1 MIRPSMRRHL
11 GGLLAAGGALF
22 ALGLI
27 VVGGIRERWA
37 ARDAFPTMDGR
48 VALAGISEPISIFR
62 DEHGIAH
69 AEAKSRGD
77 ALRALGFVH
86 AQDRLAQMTWLAR
99 LARGRTA
106 EVIGPAG
113 LPADRL
119 ARALNLSG
127 AAETDLS
134 RLSTGARAAL
144 EAYAEG
150 VNAWIEQIRGG
161 EVDPPIAMQR
171 LGIPLEAWRPVD
183 SLAVLK
189 FYAWGLSSSIDASL
203 VLWDLQER
211 LGGIEAR
218 PFFPPEAPEDGVPGG
233 EGRRL
238 TAGLAGARSS
248 LASGSLRAR
257 SAPVLPGAQAS
268 LAFGSLRARS
278 APVLPGAQAS
288 LASGSLRARSAPA
301 LPGAQASLAFG
312 SLRARSAR
320 LLWRD
325 PLRRAAGLEGRSV
338 GSSAWVVGG
347 AHTESGRPI
356 LVADS
361 HLPPTAPALLHLA
374 HVRGGDLD
382 VAGAMVPGL
391 PVVWTGH
398 NPRVAWAST
407 AARAAVIDLYEET
420 LHPTQPGRYHDGRE
434 WRSLSERVESI
445 GVRGADPEALVV
457 RTTAHGPLVH
467 EMLQGPRDPLAL
479 AWVGTRIREGNSFEA
494 MFEVALARDA
504 GELLQALSRLR
515 EPALAIVYADT
526 EGAAGMQVAGWI
538 PRREVESGFVP
549 LPGRARWYDWP
560 GAIPFD
566 QLPAVR
572 LAKGQGW
579 AIAADNPLATIRGG
593 EQAEW
598 LWRTGVRARRLESRL
613 RSALA
618 AGPAELRRLASFETD
633 VGEGRGT
640 ALVATGLRVAE
651 EAGPLSREA
660 REVADLLREWDGRS
674 TPGSIGAAAFH
685 VWLTALTEHLLAEP
699 LGDELLR
706 RYLALPQADPPE
718 VVYAAVSDVAD
729 RDDLRAAEA
738 ERVRE
743 AVRRS
748 LRESFFRLAY
758 RLGPNRA
765 KWRWGR
771 LHSLEFKP
779 FLPVQPGASPGQ
791 LGPYEVGGSGGTLN
805 AAEYDPGAPYD
816 VRIASIFRFAVD
828 AGDLDE
834 ALFALAP
841 GQSEHPRHRHYADG
855 IQGWLEG
862 RFRLLA
868 TSRVLVEQ
876 TSRSTLVLE
885 PVRGEER

>member
-1 MIRPSMRRHL
+1 MIRPSMRRNL
-11 GGLLAAGGALF
+11 GGLLVAAGASGVLLLLLVGA
-22 ALGLI
+22 
-27 VVGGIRERWA
+27 IRERWA
-37 ARDAFPTMDGR
+37 ARRAFP
-48 VALAGISEPISIFR
+48 VAAGSIAVPGLSTPVSIFR

-69 AEAKSRGD
+69 AEARSRGD
-77 ALRALGFVH
+77 ALFALGFIH
-86 AQDRLAQMTWLAR
+86 AQDRLAQMVWLLR

-106 EVIGPAG
+106 EVIGEEG

-119 ARALNLSG
+119 ARALNLAG

-134 RLSTGARAAL
+134 RLSSGARIAL
-144 EAYAEG
+144 ESYADG
-150 VNAWIEQIRGG
+150 VNAGIDQIRQR
-161 EVDPPIAMQR
+161 EVAAPIAMQQ
-171 LGIPLEAWRPVD
+171 LGIPLEPWRPSD

-189 FYAWGLSSSIDASL
+189 FYAWGLSSSVDASL

-211 LGGIEAR
+211 LGGIGAR
-218 PFFPPEAPEDGVPGG
+218 PFFPPEGTGDGVPAPPSS
-233 EGRRL
+233 RL
-238 TAGLAGARSS
+238 TAG
-248 LASGSLRAR
+248 
-257 SAPVLPGAQAS
+257 P
-268 LAFGSLRARS
+268 
-278 APVLPGAQAS
+278 
-288 LASGSLRARSAPA
+288 
-301 LPGAQASLAFG
+301 
-312 SLRARSAR
+312 
-320 LLWRD
+320 WRD
-325 PLRRAAGLEGRSV
+325 PLRRAAGLEGWSV

-361 HLPPTAPALLHLA
+361 HLPPTIPALLHLA

-382 VAGAMVPGL
+382 VAGAMVPGI

-398 NPRVAWAST
+398 NPRVTWAST

-420 LHPTQPGRYHDGRE
+420 LHPTRPGRYHDGRD
-434 WRSLSERVESI
+434 WRPLAERVESI
-445 GVRGADPEALVV
+445 SVRGAEPEVLVV

-467 EMLQGPRDPLAL
+467 DLLGEPRDPLAL
-479 AWVGTRIREGNSFEA
+479 AWTGTRVREGNSFEA
-494 MFEVALARDA
+494 MFGAAFARDA
-504 GELLQALSRLR
+504 EDLLQKLSGLR
-515 EPALAIVYADT
+515 EPALAVVYADT
-526 EGAAGMQVAGWI
+526 QGAAGMHVAGWI

-560 GAIPFD
+560 GAIAFD
-566 QLPAVR
+566 DLPAVK

-579 AIAADNPLATIRGG
+579 AIAADNPLSGLRSGAK
-593 EQAEW
+593 AEW
-598 LWRTGVRARRLESRL
+598 LWRTGVRARRLESRV
-613 RSALA
+613 RSAVA
-618 AGPAELRRLASFETD
+618 AGPAELRRLATFQTD

-651 EAGPLSREA
+651 EGGPLTREA
-660 REVADLLREWDGRS
+660 REVADLLRDWDGRS
-674 TPGSIGAAAFH
+674 SPGSIGAAAFH
-685 VWLTALTEHLLAEP
+685 VWLVALTDQILS
-699 LGDELLR
+699 DELGSALLG

-718 VVYAAVSDVAD
+718 VVYAAVNAVAEGSGASGADAD
-729 RDDLRAAEA
+729 RIRQ
-738 ERVRE
+738 
-743 AVRRS
+743 AVRQS
-748 LRESFFRLAY
+748 LRETFFSLAY

-771 LHSLEFKP
+771 LHSLSFRP
-779 FLPVQPGASPGQ
+779 FLPVAPGAPPGQ

-816 VRIASIFRFAVD
+816 VRIASVFRFAVD

-855 IQGWLEG
+855 IQSWLDG

-876 TSRSTLVLE
+876 TSRSELVLE
-885 PVRGEER
+885 PERGEEP

>member
-1 MIRPSMRRHL
+1 
-11 GGLLAAGGALF
+11 
-22 ALGLI
+22 
-27 VVGGIRERWA
+27 
-37 ARDAFPTMDGR
+37 
-48 VALAGISEPISIFR
+48 
-62 DEHGIAH
+62 
-69 AEAKSRGD
+69 
-77 ALRALGFVH
+77 
-86 AQDRLAQMTWLAR
+86 
-99 LARGRTA
+99 
-106 EVIGPAG
+106 
-113 LPADRL
+113 
-119 ARALNLSG
+119 
-127 AAETDLS
+127 
-134 RLSTGARAAL
+134 
-144 EAYAEG
+144 
-150 VNAWIEQIRGG
+150 
-161 EVDPPIAMQR
+161 
-171 LGIPLEAWRPVD
+171 
-183 SLAVLK
+183 
-189 FYAWGLSSSIDASL
+189 
-203 VLWDLQER
+203 
-211 LGGIEAR
+211 
-218 PFFPPEAPEDGVPGG
+218 
-233 EGRRL
+233 
-238 TAGLAGARSS
+238 
-248 LASGSLRAR
+248 
-257 SAPVLPGAQAS
+257 
-268 LAFGSLRARS
+268 
-278 APVLPGAQAS
+278 
-288 LASGSLRARSAPA
+288 
-301 LPGAQASLAFG
+301 
-312 SLRARSAR
+312 
-320 LLWRD
+320 
-325 PLRRAAGLEGRSV
+325 V

-382 VAGAMVPGL
+382 LAGAMVPGL

-407 AARAAVIDLYEET
+407 SARAAVIDLYEET
-420 LHPTQPGRYHDGRE
+420 LHPTQPGRYHDGRD

-445 GVRGADPEALVV
+445 EVRGADPETLVV

-467 EMLQGPRDPLAL
+467 DLLDGAPRDPLAL
-479 AWVGTRIREGNSFEA
+479 AWVGSRIREGNSFEA
-494 MFEVALARDA
+494 MFAVALARNA
-504 GELLQALSRLR
+504 GELVGALARLR
-515 EPALAIVYADT
+515 EPALALVYADV

-560 GAIPFD
+560 GAVPFD
-566 QLPAVR
+566 RLPAVR

-579 AIAADNPLATIRGG
+579 AIAADNPFATTRGG

-685 VWLTALTEHLLAEP
+685 VWLTALTEQLLAEP

-729 RDDLRAAEA
+729 RDGSQAAEA

-748 LRESFFRLAY
+748 LRETFFRLAY

-771 LHSLEFKP
+771 LHSLEFRP
-779 FLPVQPGASPGQ
+779 FLPVQPGAPPGQ

-855 IQGWLEG
+855 IRGWLEG
-862 RFRLLA
+862 RFRLFA

>member
-1 MIRPSMRRHL
+1 MIRPSMRRYL
-11 GGLLAAGGALF
+11 GGLLAVGG
-22 ALGLI
+22 GLL
-27 VVGGIRERWA
+27 VFFLLLVGGIRERWA
-37 ARDAFPTMDGR
+37 ARAAFPLESGR
-48 VALAGISEPISIFR
+48 IAVAGLGAEVRVFR

-69 AEAKSRGD
+69 AEARTRAD
-77 ALRALGFVH
+77 ALRALGLIH
-86 AQDRLAQMTWLAR
+86 AQDRLAQMSWLVR
-99 LARGRTA
+99 LARGRSSELVGA
-106 EVIGPAG
+106 SG

-134 RLSTGARAAL
+134 RLSPDARAAL

-150 VNAWIEQIRGG
+150 VNAGIRQIQSG
-161 EVDPPIAMQR
+161 EVDAPIAMQR
-171 LGIPLEAWRPVD
+171 LGMPLEAWRPAD
-183 SLAVLK
+183 SLAVQK
-189 FYAWGLSSSIDASL
+189 FYAWGLSSSVEASL

-218 PFFPPEAPEDGVPGG
+218 PFFPPEGPGDGVPGPAG
-233 EGRRL
+233 RL
-238 TAGLAGARSS
+238 TAGLAGWRPARSRPPGTS

-257 SAPVLPGAQAS
+257 
-268 LAFGSLRARS
+268 FARS
-278 APVLPGAQAS
+278 
-288 LASGSLRARSAPA
+288 
-301 LPGAQASLAFG
+301 
-312 SLRARSAR
+312 
-320 LLWRD
+320 LWRD

-338 GSSAWVVGG
+338 GSSAGVVGG

-361 HLPPTAPALLHLA
+361 HLPPTVPALLHLS

-382 VAGAMVPGL
+382 VAGAMLPGV

-434 WRSLSERVESI
+434 WRALAERSETIE
-445 GVRGADPEALVV
+445 VRGAEPESFVV

-467 EMLQGPRDPLAL
+467 EILDQARDPLAL
-479 AWVGTRIREGNSFEA
+479 AWVGSRIREGNSFEA
-494 MFEVALARDA
+494 MLGV
-504 GELLQALSRLR
+504 ALSRSAADLLAALAGLR
-515 EPALAIVYADT
+515 EPALAVVYADT

-566 QLPAVR
+566 QLPAER
-572 LAKGQGW
+572 LARGQGF
-579 AIAADNPLATIRGG
+579 AVAADNPLAAIRGG
-593 EQAEW
+593 AQAEW
-598 LWRTGVRARRLESRL
+598 LWRTGVRARRLETRL

-618 AGPAELRRLASFETD
+618 AGPAELRRLASFQTD

-640 ALVATGLRVAE
+640 ALVATSLRVAE
-651 EAGPLSREA
+651 EAGALSSEA
-660 REVADLLREWDGRS
+660 REVADLLRAWDGRS
-674 TPGSIGAAAFH
+674 TPGSVGAAAFH
-685 VWLTALTEHLLAEP
+685 VWLAALTEELLAEP
-699 LGDELLR
+699 LGEALLH

-718 VVYAAVSDVAD
+718 LVYATVSTLGERDGPSAD
-729 RDDLRAAEA
+729 EA
-738 ERVRE
+738 TRIRE

-748 LRESFFRLAY
+748 LRETFFRLAY
-758 RLGPNRA
+758 RLGPNRS

-771 LHSLEFKP
+771 LHTLVFRP
-779 FLPVQPGASPGQ
+779 FLPTPEGAPPSP

-805 AAEYDPGAPYD
+805 AAEYDPGSPFA
-816 VRIASIFRFAVD
+816 VRIGSVFRFAVD

-834 ALFALAP
+834 ALYALAP

-855 IQGWLEG
+855 IPGWLDG

-876 TSRSTLVLE
+876 TSRSELVLE
-885 PVRGEER
+885 PEREDAR

>member
-1 MIRPSMRRHL
+1 MIRPSLRRHL
-11 GGLLAAGGALF
+11 GGLAAAGGALV
-22 ALGLI
+22 LVGLLL
-27 VVGGIRERWA
+27 VGGIRERWA
-37 ARDAFPTMDGR
+37 ARGAFPLESGR
-48 VALAGISEPISIFR
+48 IVLAGLSAEVRVFR

-69 AEAKSRGD
+69 AEARTRGD
-77 ALRALGFVH
+77 ALRALGLIH
-86 AQDRLAQMTWLAR
+86 AQDRLAQMSWLVR
-99 LARGRTA
+99 LARGRTS
-106 EVIGPAG
+106 ELIGAAG

-134 RLSTGARAAL
+134 RLSPGARAAL

-150 VNAWIEQIRGG
+150 VNAGIRQVRTG
-161 EVDPPIAMQR
+161 EVDAPIAMQR
-171 LGIPLEAWRPVD
+171 LEMPLEPWRPAD
-183 SLAVLK
+183 SLAVQK
-189 FYAWGLSSSIDASL
+189 FYAWGLSSSVEASL

-218 PFFPPEAPEDGVPGG
+218 PFFPPEAPGDAVPGRAG
-233 EGRRL
+233 RL

-257 SAPVLPGAQAS
+257 SA
-268 LAFGSLRARS
+268 RS
-278 APVLPGAQAS
+278 
-288 LASGSLRARSAPA
+288 
-301 LPGAQASLAFG
+301 
-312 SLRARSAR
+312 
-320 LLWRD
+320 LWRD

-361 HLPPTAPALLHLA
+361 HLPPTVPALLHLA

-382 VAGAMVPGL
+382 VAGAMVPGV

-420 LHPTQPGRYHDGRE
+420 LHPTQPGRYHDGRD
-434 WRSLSERVESI
+434 WRALAERAESI
-445 GVRGADPEALVV
+445 AVRGAEPETLVV

-467 EMLQGPRDPLAL
+467 EILDGSRDPLAL
-479 AWVGTRIREGNSFEA
+479 AWVGSRIREGNSFEA
-494 MFEVALARDA
+494 MLGVALARNA
-504 GELLQALSRLR
+504 AELLAALAGLR
-515 EPALAIVYADT
+515 EPALALVYADV

-579 AIAADNPLATIRGG
+579 AVAADNPLAAMRGG
-593 EQAEW
+593 AQAEW
-598 LWRTGVRARRLESRL
+598 LWRTGVRARRLETRL

-618 AGPAELRRLASFETD
+618 AGPAELRRLASFQTD

-640 ALVATGLRVAE
+640 ALVATSLRVAE
-651 EAGPLSREA
+651 EAGALSSEA
-660 REVADLLREWDGRS
+660 REVADLLRAWDGRS
-674 TPGSIGAAAFH
+674 TPGSVGAAAFH
-685 VWLTALTEHLLAEP
+685 VWLAALTEELLEAP
-699 LGDELLR
+699 LGEGLLR

-718 VVYAAVSDVAD
+718 VVYAAVSAV
-729 RDDLRAAEA
+729 A
-738 ERVRE
+738 ERDGAAGADAAQVQE
-743 AVRRS
+743 AVRKS
-748 LRESFFRLAY
+748 LRETFFRLAY
-758 RLGPNRA
+758 RLGPNRS

-771 LHSLEFKP
+771 LHSLAFRP
-779 FLPVQPGASPGQ
+779 FLPTPPGAPPAP
-791 LGPYEVGGSGGTLN
+791 LGPFEVGGSGGTLN
-805 AAEYDPGAPYD
+805 AAEYDPEAPFE
-816 VRIASIFRFAVD
+816 VRIASVFRFAVD

-855 IQGWLEG
+855 IPGWLEG

-876 TSRSTLVLE
+876 TSRSELALE
-885 PVRGEER
+885 PERGDER

>member
-1 MIRPSMRRHL
+1 MTARREGFPQMIRPRVRRHL
-11 GGLLAAGGALF
+11 GGLLVAGGALF
-22 ALGLI
+22 LVGLLL
-27 VVGGIRERWA
+27 VGGIRERWA
-37 ARDAFPTMDGR
+37 ARGAFPLEAGR
-48 VALAGISEPISIFR
+48 IRLAGLSAEVSVFR

-69 AEAKSRGD
+69 AEARTRGD
-77 ALRALGFVH
+77 ALRALGLIH
-86 AQDRLAQMTWLAR
+86 AQDRLAQMSWLVR
-99 LARGRTA
+99 LARGRTS
-106 EVIGPAG
+106 EVIGAAG

-134 RLSTGARAAL
+134 RLSPGARAAL

-150 VNAWIEQIRGG
+150 VNAGIEQVRSG
-161 EVDPPIAMQR
+161 EVDAPIAMQR
-171 LGIPLEAWRPVD
+171 LEMPLEPWRAAD

-189 FYAWGLSSSIDASL
+189 FYAWGLSSSVEASL

-218 PFFPPEAPEDGVPGG
+218 LFFPPEGPGDGVPSPAAG
-233 EGRRL
+233 RL
-238 TAGLAGARSS
+238 TAGLAGGRPARSRPSGSS
-248 LASGSLRAR
+248 LASAELHRSSGPLRAR
-257 SAPVLPGAQAS
+257 SAG
-268 LAFGSLRARS
+268 
-278 APVLPGAQAS
+278 
-288 LASGSLRARSAPA
+288 
-301 LPGAQASLAFG
+301 
-312 SLRARSAR
+312 

-361 HLPPTAPALLHLA
+361 HLPPTVPALLHLA

-398 NPRVAWAST
+398 NPRVAWGST

-420 LHPTQPGRYHDGRE
+420 LHPTQAGRYHDGRD
-434 WRSLSERVESI
+434 WRALAERVESI
-445 GVRGADPEALVV
+445 AVRGSEPETLVV

-467 EMLQGPRDPLAL
+467 ELLDGARDPLAL
-479 AWVGTRIREGNSFEA
+479 AWVGSRIREGNSFEA
-494 MFEVALARDA
+494 MLDVALARNA
-504 GELLQALSRLR
+504 AELLDALARLR
-515 EPALAIVYADT
+515 EPALAVVYADT

-560 GAIPFD
+560 GAIAFD
-566 QLPAVR
+566 QLPAER
-572 LAKGQGW
+572 LARGQGW
-579 AIAADNPLATIRGG
+579 AIAADNPLAAARGG
-593 EQAEW
+593 PQAEW

-613 RSALA
+613 RTALS
-618 AGPAELRRLASFETD
+618 AGPAELRRLASFQTD

-640 ALVATGLRVAE
+640 ALVAAGLRVAE
-651 EAGPLSREA
+651 EDGELSREA
-660 REVADLLREWDGRS
+660 REVADLLRGWDGRS
-674 TPGSIGAAAFH
+674 TPGSVGAAAFH
-685 VWLTALTEHLLAEP
+685 VWLAALTEQLLAEP
-699 LGDELLR
+699 LGEELLH

-718 VVYAAVSDVAD
+718 VVYSTVSTLAGREGESAAD
-729 RDDLRAAEA
+729 AA
-738 ERVRE
+738 RIRE

-748 LRESFFRLAY
+748 LRETFFRLTY

-771 LHSLEFKP
+771 LHDLVFRP
-779 FLPVQPGASPGQ
+779 FVPDAVGARSSA

-805 AAEYDPGAPYD
+805 AAEYDPGAPFE
-816 VRIASIFRFAVD
+816 VRIASVFRFAVD

-841 GQSEHPRHRHYADG
+841 GQSEHGRHPHSADG
-855 IQGWLEG
+855 IPAWLDG

-876 TSRSTLVLE
+876 TSRAELVLE
-885 PVRGEER
+885 PERGDDR